1 MTDGKEIKALI
12 NEYKNLYQRHYLA
25 YKVSYWNFDSETIR
39 IIEWL

>member
-25 YKVSYWNFDSETIR
+25 YKVLTGILIQKLSES
-39 IIEWL
+39 